1 MGLDCE
7 PLRRVEAIESEKF
20 DKNRHEVS
28 NDEHRSDDCLEII
41 AGKLCFGSRSPW
53 YVTKHLGLT
62 DLLQAQQPALKSQA
76 VVVKSVD
83 LRTKIDLLEQNV
95 ESLMNQDRSMN
106 KEIQEVKSNFETVKN
121 GLTNQIQQISVSL

>member
-1 MGLDCE
+1 MFWLLKSLICNETISLID
-7 PLRRVEAIESEKF
+7 
-20 DKNRHEVS
+20 
-28 NDEHRSDDCLEII
+28 
-41 AGKLCFGSRSPW
+41 
-53 YVTKHLGLT
+53 LGLT
-62 DLLQAQQPALKSQA
+62 GLLQAQQPALKSQA

>member
-1 MGLDCE
+1 MFWFLKSLICNE
-7 PLRRVEAIESEKF
+7 TFSL
-20 DKNRHEVS
+20 
-28 NDEHRSDDCLEII
+28 ND
-41 AGKLCFGSRSPW
+41 
-53 YVTKHLGLT
+53 LGLT

-106 KEIQEVKSNFETVKN
+106 KEIQEVKSSFETVKN